1 MIYDEFFRVIPPRNL
16 FLKDGKVNKIELRNT
31 LFKSAMKKAHM
42 MLKYGHLPTEIP
54 QRMVKIYL
62 QHVGHFAGFN
72 HNGRRWISWGSF
84 ADKLNGYYFPTK
96 YIVSNPWI
104 PGLGSKTMIIGSEC
118 IIVKNDNMAEPLT
131 EVVGKYVD
139 MLVENETSMIICDIL
154 ARAQGLIN
162 AKDDSQYESARKY
175 LEKIYSGETVPV
187 KSDNF
192 AGESLET
199 VPFGTSHYILTDL
212 IEYEQYVRS
221 ALWAEL
227 GIQLNWNAKRET
239 ITSTETNLDREVL
252 KPYIDNMIE
261 TQTEDLKM
269 LSDFWGLS
277 EPITVEKGSVWAEM
291 DEKDAEG
298 ENIEEQDET
307 PDTAE
312 NSKEMED
319 NSDED

>member
-16 FLKDGKVNKIELRNT
+16 FLKDGKVNKTELRNT

-42 MLKYGHLPTEIP
+42 MLKYNNLPEEIP
-54 QRMVKIYL
+54 ERMIKIYL

-72 HNGRRWISWGSF
+72 HDGRRWISWGSF
-84 ADKLNGYYFPTK
+84 ADKLDGYYFPTK
-96 YIVSNPWI
+96 YTVSNPWI
-104 PGLGSKTMIIGSEC
+104 PGLGSRTMDIGTGC

-162 AKDDSQYESARKY
+162 AKDDSQYESAREY
-175 LEKIYSGETVPV
+175 LKKIFAGETVPV
-187 KSDNF
+187 KSDSF
-192 AGESLET
+192 AGENLET

-227 GIQLNWNAKRET
+227 GIQMNWNAKRET
-239 ITSTETNLDREVL
+239 ITSTETDLDREVL

-261 TQTEDLKM
+261 TQTKDLKI
-269 LSDFWGLS
+269 LSDFWGL
-277 EPITVEKGSVWAEM
+277 ETPITVKKGSVWAEM
-291 DEKDAEG
+291 DQK
-298 ENIEEQDET
+298 
-307 PDTAE
+307 AE
-312 NSKEMED
+312 NGGNIKEPKEPAENDENMED
-319 NSDED
+319 NNNED